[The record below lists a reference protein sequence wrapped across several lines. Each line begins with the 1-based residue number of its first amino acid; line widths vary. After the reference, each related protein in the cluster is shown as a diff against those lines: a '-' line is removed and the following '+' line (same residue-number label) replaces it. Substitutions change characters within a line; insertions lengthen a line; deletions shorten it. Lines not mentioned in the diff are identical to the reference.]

1 MDKKTKI
8 ICLEGLD
15 GSGKTVQTTLLE
27 EYLKQ
32 SGKSVFLIDFP
43 QYDSFFG
50 KEIGRM
56 LSGKDAVNAAEVDVY
71 SMSLWY
77 AADRWNS
84 LRKVDLSQYD
94 YVIFNR
100 YTLSNAVYQCAR
112 GFGSYRKE
120 FVDWIFALEQG
131 EFGLPAVD
139 LYLFLDVNLDA
150 SKSNVKEKGHRD
162 YVGEQADV
170 YESSK
175 NLLTDARQIYLEIAK
190 ENPQVKVISCM
201 KDGKLQPIDTIQ
213 GMIREAVDLEIRK

>member
-1 MDKKTKI
+1 MEHNTKI

-15 GSGKTVQTTLLE
+15 GSGKTVQTELLKK
-27 EYLKQ
+27 YLEQ
-32 SGKSVFLIDFP
+32 GGKKVFLIDFP

-56 LSGKDAVNAAEVDVY
+56 LSGKDKVSAAQVDVH

-77 AADRWNS
+77 AADRWNC
-84 LRKVDLSQYD
+84 LKNVDVNEYD

-112 GFGSYRKE
+112 GYESYNRE
-120 FVDWIFALEQG
+120 FVDWIFELEQG
-131 EFGLPAVD
+131 QFKLPSVD
-139 LYLFLDVNLDA
+139 MYLFLDVDLKA
-150 SKSNVKEKGHRD
+150 SKSNVKDKGHRD

-175 NLLTDARQIYLEIAK
+175 DLLTCAREIYLEIAEEK
-190 ENPQVKVISCM
+190 PFVQVISCM
-201 KDGKLQPIDTIQ
+201 KDGVQQSIETIHEL
-213 GMIREAVDLEIRK
+213 IKEEVDKVIAK

>member
-1 MDKKTKI
+1 MKHNTKI

-15 GSGKTVQTTLLE
+15 GSGKTVQTELLK
-27 EYLKQ
+27 EYLEQ
-32 SGKSVFLIDFP
+32 DGKKVFLIDFP

-56 LSGKDAVNAAEVDVY
+56 LSGKDKVNAAEVDVR

-84 LRKVDLSQYD
+84 LKNVDINDYD

-112 GFGSYRKE
+112 EFKVYNRE
-120 FVDWIFALEQG
+120 FVDWIFELEQG
-131 EFGLPAVD
+131 VFGLPAVD
-139 LYLFLDVNLDA
+139 MYLFLDVDLKA
-150 SKSNVKEKGHRD
+150 SKSNVKDKGHRD

-175 NLLTDARQIYLEIAK
+175 DLLTCAREIYLEIAK
-190 ENPQVKVISCM
+190 EKSFVKVISCM
-201 KDGKLQPIDTIQ
+201 KDGAQQSIEAIHGLIKAEADKL
-213 GMIREAVDLEIRK
+213 K

>member
-1 MDKKTKI
+1 MEQRAKI

-15 GSGKTVQTTLLE
+15 GSGKTVQTELLKK
-27 EYLKQ
+27 YLERD
-32 SGKSVFLIDFP
+32 GKRVFLIDFP

-56 LSGKDAVNAAEVDVY
+56 LSGKDKVNAAEVDVR

-84 LRKVDLSQYD
+84 LKNVDINEYD

-112 GFGSYRKE
+112 EYQVYNRE
-120 FVDWIFALEQG
+120 FVDWIFELEQG
-131 EFGLPAVD
+131 QFGLPSVD
-139 LYLFLDVNLDA
+139 MYLFLDVDLKA
-150 SKSNVKEKGHRD
+150 SKSNVRDKGHRD
-162 YVGEQADV
+162 YVGEEADV

-175 NLLTDARQIYLEIAK
+175 NLLTCAREIYLEIAK
-190 ENPQVKVISCM
+190 ERSFVNVISCM
-201 KDGKLQPIDTIQ
+201 KDGAQQSI
-213 GMIREAVDLEIRK
+213 EAIHALICQEVEKVISK

>member
-1 MDKKTKI
+1 MSKNTKI

-15 GSGKTVQTTLLE
+15 GSGKNVQTTLLK
-27 EYLKQ
+27 EYLEQ
-32 SGKSVFLIDFP
+32 SGKSVFMVDFP

-56 LSGKDAVNAAEVDVY
+56 LSGQDAVNAAEVDVY

-77 AADRWNS
+77 AADRWNC
-84 LRKVDLSQYD
+84 LKNVDVSEYD

-139 LYLFLDVNLDA
+139 LYLFLDVDLNA
-150 SKSNVKEKGHRD
+150 SKSNVKKKGHRD
-162 YVGEQADV
+162 YVGEKADV

-175 NLLTDARQIYLEIAK
+175 NLLTDARQIYLEVAK
-190 ENPQVKVISCM
+190 EYPQVKVISCM
-201 KDGKLQPIDTIQ
+201 EGGKLKSIEKIQ
-213 GMIREAVDLEIRK
+213 SWIREEVEKGIDK